1 MEGAVHIAVTSRSL
15 FDGGSERLHY
25 DGSGT
30 LRRSAACRENGAA
43 IASRIR
49 LTEEPR
55 RAILWTLGPD
65 GYGLPLDPAHETQ
78 ARLPM
83 GLTVTARTQM
93 LDFSLEGPEGC
104 INLAYTLLDR
114 GLPLSRMQLT
124 IRITKET

>member
-30 LRRSAACRENGAA
+30 LRRTAAGWD
-43 IASRIR
+43 
-49 LTEEPR
+49 LP
-55 RAILWTLGPD
+55 
-65 GYGLPLDPAHETQ
+65 YGLPLDPAHETQ
-78 ARLPM
+78 ARLPT

>member
-1 MEGAVHIAVTSRSL
+1 MTAAGPCGGPPPGGTCPIAPPAGKMGL
-15 FDGGSERLHY
+15 
-25 DGSGT
+25 
-30 LRRSAACRENGAA
+30 
-43 IASRIR
+43 
-49 LTEEPR
+49 PR

>member
-1 MEGAVHIAVTSRSL
+1 MTAGWDL
-15 FDGGSERLHY
+15 PY
-25 DGSGT
+25 
-30 LRRSAACRENGAA
+30 SAACRENGAA

-83 GLTVTARTQM
+83 GLTVTVRTQM

>member
-30 LRRSAACRENGAA
+30 LPYSAACRENGAA

-83 GLTVTARTQM
+83 GLTVTVRTQM

>member
-1 MEGAVHIAVTSRSL
+1 MTAAGPCGGPPPGGTCPIAPPAGKMAPPL
-15 FDGGSERLHY
+15 P
-25 DGSGT
+25 
-30 LRRSAACRENGAA
+30 
-43 IASRIR
+43 RIR

>member
-15 FDGGSERLHY
+15 FDGGSGWDLPY
-25 DGSGT
+25 
-30 LRRSAACRENGAA
+30 SAACRENGAA